1 LLVCNISLFCALFFV
16 LIMPHP
22 CLCLPVI
29 EGAKFYVSKSSS
41 GFKRIEGLAGRILIL
56 KISIRIGTYFLKKSR
71 NVNTLA
77 ASK

>member
-16 LIMPHP
+16 LIMPRP

-41 GFKRIEGLAGRILIL
+41 GFKRIEGLAGRI
-56 KISIRIGTYFLKKSR
+56 
-71 NVNTLA
+71 
-77 ASK
+77 